1 VAERHLVVTIDTEV
15 DKSADWSVSD
25 PPTFRSVTQALPER
39 MVPLCEQFAVRATF
53 LLSPEVIEDK
63 PCQKT
68 LLALAASHE
77 MGTHLHG
84 DFIGPNRLLDGHNAG
99 GARAAAAQAEYT
111 PELEQA
117 KLRSLTDLYISVFGA
132 RPRAFRA
139 GRFSISPST
148 LTFLAELGYRVDSSV
163 TPGLRWQFES
173 AVADYRN
180 WVAEGRTVRTSAGPI
195 VELPVSV
202 RRGSP
207 LAPLFRAA
215 PRTVQAVARRA
226 TAGRS
231 DYHWLRPSWCSGKE
245 LVQYALSS
253 KERILVLM
261 MHNVELVAGASPYAR
276 NDEGVDRILA
286 SLAALFAWC
295 SDNGFRFSTMSEAAE
310 LVS

>member
-1 VAERHLVVTIDTEV
+1 VTERHLVVTVDTEV
-15 DKSADWSVSD
+15 DKSPDWSVSD

-39 MVPLCEQFAVRATF
+39 MVPLCERFGVRTTF
-53 LLSPEVIEDK
+53 LLSPEVIEDR
-63 PCQKT
+63 PSQKT
-68 LLALAASHE
+68 LLSLGSSHE
-77 MGTHLHG
+77 MGAHLHG
-84 DFIGPNRLLDGHNAG
+84 DFIGPNRLLDAHNAG
-99 GARAAAAQAEYT
+99 GARADAAQAEYA

-117 KLRSLTDLYISVFGA
+117 KLRALTDLYVSVFGS

-148 LTFLAELGYRVDSSV
+148 LTFLAELGYQVDSSV

-173 AVADYRN
+173 AVADYRD
-180 WVAEGRTVRTSAGPI
+180 WVAEGRTVRTPAGPI
-195 VELPVSV
+195 VELPVSI
-202 RRGSP
+202 RPGSS

-253 KERILVLM
+253 KERVLVLM

-276 NDEGVDRILA
+276 DNEGVDRILG
-286 SLAALFAWC
+286 SLTELFAWC
-295 SDNGFRFSTMSEAAE
+295 SENGFRFSTMSEAAE